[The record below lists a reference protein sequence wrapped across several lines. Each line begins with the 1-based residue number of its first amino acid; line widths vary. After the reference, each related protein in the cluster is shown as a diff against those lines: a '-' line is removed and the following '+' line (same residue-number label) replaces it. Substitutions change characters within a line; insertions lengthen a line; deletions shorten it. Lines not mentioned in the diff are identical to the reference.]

1 MINREYVFVYQ
12 LFQVPDTWHTLLLLI
27 LVFRGFFLVFLLHGV
42 GWGVNLRKIA
52 ITGSVLR
59 FQINYLL
66 KTYHLRSPLR
76 ILLQHDHHLNHF
88 CCSPIIYHTYLKH
101 PLSHSDSPRFSNNS
115 YSHLTVTNFK

>member
-88 CCSPIIYHTYLKH
+88 CCSPIIYHTYL
-101 PLSHSDSPRFSNNS
+101 SHSDSPRFSNNS